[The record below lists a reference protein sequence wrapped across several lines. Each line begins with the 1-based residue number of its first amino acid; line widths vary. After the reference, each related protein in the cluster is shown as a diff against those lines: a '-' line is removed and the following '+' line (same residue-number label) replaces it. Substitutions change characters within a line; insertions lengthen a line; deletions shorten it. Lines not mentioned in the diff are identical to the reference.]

1 MDNVHHIANK
11 QPDREN
17 LKPLTNKKPRLPKEA
32 RVSFRIIETLIE
44 TLKRKFLF
52 NYTNYMVKYTLA
64 VVPSA
69 A

>member
-1 MDNVHHIANK
+1 MHDDAKN
-11 QPDREN
+11 
-17 LKPLTNKKPRLPKEA
+17 PRLPKEA

-52 NYTNYMVKYTLA
+52 NYTNYMVKYTLE

-69 A
+69 P